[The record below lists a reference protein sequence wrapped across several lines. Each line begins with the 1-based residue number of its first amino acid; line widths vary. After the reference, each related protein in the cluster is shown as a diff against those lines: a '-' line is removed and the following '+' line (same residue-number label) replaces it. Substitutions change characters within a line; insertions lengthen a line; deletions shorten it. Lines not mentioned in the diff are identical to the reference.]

1 MDRYDPLVPDITEML
16 DAFADRDGV
25 PVEAIRAARAQRE
38 IAVPA
43 FLEAIKRYLDDD
55 SMPHERDALFL
66 IFHLLGEWREQ
77 KAYRLLAKLLR
88 RSPSEL
94 NELLGD
100 AVPETSHR
108 VMAAV
113 FEGDAQPLYD
123 IVTDPRADEFVRGR
137 MCEALAMLAVRD
149 LIPRAELVRFLEAC
163 YSGLSPQDDCHVWV
177 GWAGAISMLGLAELE
192 PLVAE
197 AFKRGSIAPY
207 EMDFE
212 DFAKDLRYGIE
223 HPGAP
228 PRYAADNEF
237 TLFGDTIEELST
249 WAAFDPQ
256 SRRDEEDEVEDVF
269 EDDLQNELSQWS
281 PGLPASNPF
290 KGIGRN
296 DLCPCGSGK
305 KFKKCCLNKAAA

>member
-25 PVEAIRAARAQRE
+25 PIEAIRAARAQRE

-149 LIPRAELVRFLEAC
+149 LIPRAELVRFLKAC

-197 AFKRGSIAPY
+197 AFKRSSIAPY

-212 DFAKDLRYGIE
+212 DFAKDLKYGIE